1 MNNNELMH
9 HGILGMKWG
18 VRRYQ
23 NKDGTLTAAG
33 RAKAN
38 RLQFKY
44 NQLTGKKLHQTSD
57 NVEVPKKQKPKK
69 ISEMTDQE
77 IRDRIDRIRLENTL
91 KSLTPEKTSKGE
103 SFIKK
108 YGSTMANKL
117 WNDVG
122 KNKLSSYIDKKFSLG
137 RTVSQSE
144 RLAQEAKDLRNR
156 VSIEQSRKALAQ
168 YNTTKTQNSSET
180 SLRNNN
186 STNNSY
192 ERSSNNSNIEI
203 RPYGSST
210 SHIDTDSITIRNE
223 NLSDVNFTSQSAED
237 YLRRFI

>member
-1 MNNNELMH
+1 MSNELMH

-23 NKDGTLTAAG
+23 NKDGSLTAAG
-33 RAKAN
+33 QAKAN
-38 RLQFKY
+38 RLQASY
-44 NQLTGKKLHQTSD
+44 NSLTGKKLHTTSND
-57 NVEVPKKQKPKK
+57 VDVPKKQKPKK

-77 IRDRIDRIRLENTL
+77 IQDRIDRIRLENTL
-91 KSLTPEKTSKGE
+91 KSLTTEKTSKGE

-122 KNKLSSYIDKKFSLG
+122 KNKLSSYIDKKFGLG
-137 RTVSQSE
+137 KTVSQSE
-144 RLAQEAKDLRNR
+144 RLAQEAKDLKNR
-156 VSIEQSRKALAQ
+156 VSIEQNRKALAQ

>member
-1 MNNNELMH
+1 MSNELMH

-91 KSLTPEKTSKGE
+91 KSLTPEKTS
-103 SFIKK
+103 
-108 YGSTMANKL
+108 
-117 WNDVG
+117 D
-122 KNKLSSYIDKKFSLG
+122 
-137 RTVSQSE
+137 
-144 RLAQEAKDLRNR
+144 
-156 VSIEQSRKALAQ
+156 RK
-168 YNTTKTQNSSET
+168 S
-180 SLRNNN
+180 
-186 STNNSY
+186 
-192 ERSSNNSNIEI
+192 
-203 RPYGSST
+203 
-210 SHIDTDSITIRNE
+210 
-223 NLSDVNFTSQSAED
+223 VV
-237 YLRRFI
+237 

>member
-1 MNNNELMH
+1 MSNELMH

-122 KNKLSSYIDKKFSLG
+122 KNKLSSYIDKKFGLG
-137 RTVSQSE
+137 KTVSQSE

-156 VSIEQSRKALAQ
+156 VSIEQSRKALDQ
-168 YNTTKTQNSSET
+168 YNATKSQNSSET

>member
-1 MNNNELMH
+1 MSNELMH

-23 NKDGTLTAAG
+23 NKDGSLTAAG
-33 RAKAN
+33 QAKAN
-38 RLQFKY
+38 RLQASY
-44 NQLTGKKLHQTSD
+44 NRLTGKKLHTTSND
-57 NVEVPKKQKPKK
+57 VDVPKKQKPKK

-77 IRDRIDRIRLENTL
+77 IQDRIDRIRLENTL
-91 KSLTPEKTSKGE
+91 KSLTTEKTSKGE

-122 KNKLSSYIDKKFSLG
+122 KNKLSSYIDKKFGLG
-137 RTVSQSE
+137 KTVSRSE
-144 RLAQEAKDLRNR
+144 RLAQEAKDLKNR

-168 YNTTKTQNSSET
+168 YNTTKPQNSSET

-237 YLRRFI
+237 YLCRFI

>member
-1 MNNNELMH
+1 MSNELMH

-122 KNKLSSYIDKKFSLG
+122 KNKLSSYIDKKFGLG
-137 RTVSQSE
+137 KTVSQSE
-144 RLAQEAKDLRNR
+144 RLAQEAKDLKNKL
-156 VSIEQSRKALAQ
+156 SIEKSKEALNQ
-168 YNTTKTQNSSET
+168 YNTTKHQDSSET

-203 RPYGSST
+203 RPYESST

>member
-1 MNNNELMH
+1 MSNELMH
-9 HGILGMKWG
+9 HGVLGMKWG

-23 NKDGTLTAAG
+23 NKDGSLTAAG

-38 RLQFKY
+38 RLQASY
-44 NQLTGKKLHQTSD
+44 NRLTGKKLHTTSND
-57 NVEVPKKQKPKK
+57 VDVPKKQKPKK

-122 KNKLSSYIDKKFSLG
+122 KNKLSSYIDKKFGLG
-137 RTVSQSE
+137 KTVSQSE

-156 VSIEQSRKALAQ
+156 VSIEQSRKALDQ
-168 YNTTKTQNSSET
+168 YNTTKPQNSSET

-237 YLRRFI
+237 YLCRFI

>member
-1 MNNNELMH
+1 MSNELMH

-77 IRDRIDRIRLENTL
+77 IRDRIERIRLENTL

-122 KNKLSSYIDKKFSLG
+122 KNKLSSYIDKKFGLG
-137 RTVSQSE
+137 KTVSQSE

-156 VSIEQSRKALAQ
+156 VSIEQSRKSLAQ
-168 YNTTKTQNSSET
+168 YNTTEPQNSSET

>member
-122 KNKLSSYIDKKFSLG
+122 KNKLSSYIDKKFGLG
-137 RTVSQSE
+137 KTVSQSE

-168 YNTTKTQNSSET
+168 YNTTKPQNSSET